1 MAVGLPEIPQLDPVS
16 GIRLATARA
25 GIRKPGR
32 RDLLIIE
39 TVPGSQAA
47 AVFTRNRFCAAPVV
61 VARDHLAQAAPRY
74 CLINAGNANAGTGT
88 AGLQAALTCCRSLA
102 TLADCEA
109 HTVLPFSTGVIG
121 EPLPV
126 ERIEAALPA
135 AFAALSDAAWLD
147 AAHAIM
153 TTDTLPKGLSVH
165 FEVAGQPAVLTG
177 IVKGAGMIRPDMATM
192 LAFIATDANAEQAT
206 LQACLQQAVDRSL
219 NRITIDG
226 DTSTNDACLLLA
238 TGAGSAR
245 IEGAAAIAEF
255 QAALDQLCG
264 YLAQA
269 VVRDGEGA
277 TRFVTVMVAGGND
290 GAECL
295 RVAYAIAESP
305 LVKTALF
312 AADPNWGR
320 ILAAVGRSG
329 PPDLDIDDVAI
340 YIDDYCIVRDGGRAA
355 DYQEADV
362 QAIMDGSEY
371 TLRVELGRGA
381 ACETVWTC
389 DLSHDYVRI
398 NAEYRT

>member
-1 MAVGLPEIPQLDPVS
+1 MAVGLPEKPQLDPVP
-16 GIRLATARA
+16 GVRLATAMA

-32 RDLLIIE
+32 RDLLVIE
-39 TVPGSQAA
+39 AAPGSQVA

-74 CLINAGNANAGTGT
+74 CLVNAGNANAGTGA
-88 AGLQAALTCCRSLA
+88 AGLQAALTSCRSLA
-102 TLADCEA
+102 SLAGCEA
-109 HTVLPFSTGVIG
+109 QAVLPFSTGVIG

-126 ERIEAALPA
+126 ERIETALPT
-135 AFAALSDAAWLD
+135 AFAALSADAWLD

-192 LAFIATDANAEQAT
+192 LAFIASDVNIDKST

-238 TGAGSAR
+238 TGASAACV
-245 IEGAAAIAEF
+245 ESEAAIAEF
-255 QAALDQLCG
+255 QAALDQLCSH
-264 YLAQA
+264 LAQA

-277 TRFVTVMVAGGND
+277 TRFVTVTVAGGSND
-290 GAECL
+290 AECL

-329 PPDLDIDDVAI
+329 PQDLDIDGVAI

-371 TLRVELGRGA
+371 TLRVDLGRGT